1 MSQSSKPKVMC
12 GVGIRLTESYPP
24 RVIEIWPRG
33 PAGMCGL
40 IEVGDMLTKID
51 GHNVTSTN
59 MALVRS
65 ITGPEGSTVSFD
77 FVRKVEN
84 GSKKSFTVN
93 LTRAVLDFSIEASLH
108 ASEGQVNLVT
118 ITPSAPSSHEKAALG
133 FDVDSPGV
141 PDRLQLVQPQFPSVV
156 TWSSV
161 PVSTQDTAAP
171 KTSLF
176 EAEER
181 QREAKLDFEKRLE
194 HQSREHA
201 REIDALMQRHRE
213 TELELERSRKMIG
226 HSPGVPDRLQLV
238 QPQFPSVVTWS
249 SVPVS
254 TQDTAA
260 PKTSLFEAEERQKEA
275 KLDFEKRL
283 EHQSREHAREID
295 ALMQRH
301 RETELELERSR
312 KMIGHLLDQ
321 QTMSAENPLS
331 VPQTSIEDLV
341 AAKSTIADLE
351 LKLKDLESELARLKA
366 DKNDVTQLMSP
377 AIGSPENSNASQA
390 RQLPP
395 GWKAYWSKSKNK
407 PFYKKKGAPA
417 SFWQIPEEEWVVI
430 DNSQGELSF
439 NGADE
444 SIASAGWCCEFGCGF
459 KGVFDEVAEH
469 EKTCTLRLVSEL
481 KTQVELLE
489 KEQAVL
495 QAELEVSTALLKS
508 KEKEIETLHECLK
521 ACDLDAMKE
530 ISDQNAVL
538 MQQLEAAQEKAM
550 ILRYEKEEYTTREM
564 TMAADLE
571 AAALEAGRLGSEV
584 RLAAGQ
590 LVNDL
595 VAVSL
600 EAGRLGSEVRLAAE
614 ELAKLQPSAKSAPA
628 ASALGAVPPSDD
640 LAAKLASRRQW
651 EGGNTSTPAP
661 APALALEDDKAMNDI
676 PVAISLRLD
685 SDFDQAAQ
693 DRAHFNELLTNDL
706 CIALGVPKSAMKVLC
721 LEFGSIIAEVVLMAA
736 EERMGDLLP
745 EQDSRT
751 PRHLAEELQALVQ
764 SKDGKLNNLPMG
776 QFIRHAEIHGPIA
789 GSVVQVVARALEGAL
804 EARREENIL
813 INPFGSQP
821 SKNED
826 ATPRTTADA
835 RTGSE
840 KCPTTPCETQTEDS
854 AKVAAS
860 TQTENS
866 ANVAASTQATPA
878 RPVSAFAEVQT
889 RPEEC
894 GTAVQASV
902 KTSRRMVQATVDV
915 AEQAVSTEETDL
927 YLDRSVVRE
936 MFRGMNE
943 KWTSRLARTHNGNGI
958 KRAFALWR
966 LEMEQKHALE
976 QRLSWKMSYFV
987 KYLTRPAFQKWTY
1000 EMITTYVIREK
1011 VESADHKREIQLLR
1025 KILAMW
1031 SHASRS
1037 NILRKHKSEM
1047 VISRVCMRLL
1057 SVGFARWCHVAYWG
1071 ASLQGTKASR
1081 ARGQLRRCLQEWSRI
1096 VRKKK
1101 GKLAQVAHRDVVRRH
1116 SVCAKYLHQWKC
1128 QATRMRRRNRC
1139 RVACEK
1145 MHRLVQLSGVFKN
1158 WNICTKW
1165 SVRTR
1170 LEEGQTKPKLVV
1182 HVCPPKR
1189 RILAHALDMWIFG
1202 VSHKFRKVCKTS
1214 KAERRFAA
1222 VSKKTSFGGWKCVFI
1237 KLRHARLE
1245 AITMM
1250 ECSRV
1255 CILEATFERFV
1266 VNRIRSQI
1274 FQRRLDTHETFTLSA
1289 ALDRWLP
1296 AVHHA
1301 LHEHDEALSDLQNPE
1316 QVEVT
1321 KTQVTNPASDYSEI
1335 RDGVIGHAFTNVSAT
1350 HHRDVLTPVTA
1361 AACPVVAAMPS
1372 LAGPDQER
1380 EKILKPERLRR
1391 SLDRSLSSDDQAYE
1405 QDEDHT
1411 FLEGKASEMFSR
1423 TESTDSSHDDDAA
1436 PAPQTRSWGKS
1447 WKIKSLNDA
1456 CASSATPAPRV
1467 SVSPETRLRSV
1478 SPKKSRATSTITR
1491 ETQSPV
1497 SPQTSSPA
1505 SSVLGE
1511 IGEIATELRLRPIP
1525 VVRSRTKFD
1534 SMSAES
1540 PGHQLDSNNASG
1552 QDRNPPRHGRAEDR
1566 ASANGT
1572 PESFLSPNLKELRRT
1587 LRSYD

>member
-1 MSQSSKPKVMC
+1 MLSGCSFFDGLCCSWAELDDPWLAMFQSLKPKAMC
-12 GVGIRLTESYPP
+12 GVGIRLTESYPL

-33 PAGMCGL
+33 PAGICGL

-51 GHNVTSTN
+51 GHNVTNTN

-77 FVRKVEN
+77 FVRKFQN
-84 GSKKSFTVN
+84 GSKKSFSVN
-93 LTRAVLDFSIEASLH
+93 LIRAVLDVSIEASLH
-108 ASEGQVNLVT
+108 ASEGHVNLVT
-118 ITPSAPSSHEKAALG
+118 STPSASSSHEKAALG

-141 PDRLQLVQPQFPSVV
+141 PDQRQLVQPQFPSIV

-161 PVSTQDTAAP
+161 PVSTKDTAAQN
-171 KTSLF
+171 TSLF

-181 QREAKLDFEKRLE
+181 QREAKLDCENRLE

-201 REIDALMQRHRE
+201 KEIDALMQRHRE
-213 TELELERSRKMIG
+213 TELELERSRK
-226 HSPGVPDRLQLV
+226 V
-238 QPQFPSVVTWS
+238 
-249 SVPVS
+249 
-254 TQDTAA
+254 
-260 PKTSLFEAEERQKEA
+260 
-275 KLDFEKRL
+275 
-283 EHQSREHAREID
+283 
-295 ALMQRH
+295 
-301 RETELELERSR
+301 
-312 KMIGHLLDQ
+312 IGHLLDQ
-321 QTMSAENPLS
+321 KTMSAENPLS
-331 VPQTSIEDLV
+331 VPQTSIEDMV
-341 AAKSTIADLE
+341 VAKSTIADLE
-351 LKLKDLESELARLKA
+351 LKLKDLESESARLKA
-366 DKNDVTQLMSP
+366 DRNDVTQLMSP
-377 AIGSPENSNASQA
+377 AIGSPEDSNASQA

-430 DNSQGELSF
+430 DNSQGELSV

-444 SIASAGWCCEFGCGF
+444 SIASASWGCEFGCGF

-469 EKTCTLRLVSEL
+469 EKTCTLRLVNEL

-495 QAELEVSTALLKS
+495 QAELDVSTAILKS
-508 KEKEIETLHECLK
+508 KEKEVETLHECLK
-521 ACDLDAMKE
+521 ACDLDAIKE
-530 ISDQNAVL
+530 ISDQNAAL

-550 ILRYEKEEYTTREM
+550 ILQYEKEEFATREM

-571 AAALEAGRLGSEV
+571 TAALEAGRLGSEV

-614 ELAKLQPSAKSAPA
+614 ELAKLQPPAKSAPA
-628 ASALGAVPPSDD
+628 ASAPAEGVTAPGAVPPSDD
-640 LAAKLASRRQW
+640 LGAKLASRRQW
-651 EGGNTSTPAP
+651 EGGNGSAPAPSHAPAP
-661 APALALEDDKAMNDI
+661 APEDDKAMNDMPI
-676 PVAISLRLD
+676 AISLRLD
-685 SDFDQAAQ
+685 SDFDQAAR
-693 DRAHFNELLTNDL
+693 DRDHFNELLTNDL
-706 CIALGVPKSAMKVLC
+706 CIALGVPTSSMKVLC
-721 LEFGSIIAEVVLMAA
+721 LQRGSVIAEVVLMAS
-736 EERMGDLLP
+736 EERMGDLFP
-745 EQDSRT
+745 EQDIRT
-751 PRHLAEELQALVQ
+751 PRHLAEELQGLVQ
-764 SKDGKLNNLPMG
+764 SKDGKLSNLPMG
-776 QFIRHAEIHGPIA
+776 QLIRHAEIHGPIA

-813 INPFGSQP
+813 INSFGSQTL
-821 SKNED
+821 KNED
-826 ATPRTTADA
+826 ANPRTTADVG
-835 RTGSE
+835 TGSE
-840 KCPTTPCETQTEDS
+840 KCPATPRQTQTEDS

-860 TQTENS
+860 TQTEDS
-866 ANVAASTQATPA
+866 ANVDASTQDTTENSAKVAASTQTEDSANVDASTQATPA
-878 RPVSAFAEVQT
+878 RLVVAFAEVQT

-894 GTAVQASV
+894 GIAVQASV
-902 KTSRRMVQATVDV
+902 KTSRRMVQATVEV
-915 AEQAVSTEETDL
+915 AEQAVSTEETDP

-936 MFRGMNE
+936 MFRGMKE

-966 LEMEQKHALE
+966 IEMEQKHALE

-1000 EMITTYVIREK
+1000 EMITTYVIRER
-1011 VESADHKREIQLLR
+1011 VESADHKREIQLVR
-1025 KILAMW
+1025 EILAIW

-1037 NILRKHKSEM
+1037 SILRQHKGEIVS
-1047 VISRVCMRLL
+1047 SRVCMRLL
-1057 SVGFARWCHVAYWG
+1057 SVGFARWCHLAYWG
-1071 ASLQGTKASR
+1071 ASLHGAKAHR
-1081 ARGQLRRCLQEWSRI
+1081 ARGQLRRRLHEWSRI

-1101 GKLAQVAHRDVVRRH
+1101 GKLTQVAHRDVVRRH
-1116 SVCAKYLHQWKC
+1116 SVRAKYLYQWEC
-1128 QATRMRRRNRC
+1128 QATRIRRRNRC

-1145 MHRLVQLSGVFKN
+1145 MHRLVQLSGVFEN

-1170 LEEGQTKPKLVV
+1170 LEEGQTKPKLLV

-1189 RILAHALDMWIFG
+1189 RILAHALDMWTFG
-1202 VSHKFRKVCKTS
+1202 VSHKFRKACKTS
-1214 KAERRFAA
+1214 KAERKFAA
-1222 VSKKTSFGGWKCVFI
+1222 VNKKTSFGGWKFVFI

-1250 ECSRV
+1250 EFSRL

-1301 LHEHDEALSDLQNPE
+1301 LPEHEGALSDLQNPE

-1335 RDGVIGHAFTNVSAT
+1335 RDSANGHAFTNVSAT
-1350 HHRDVLTPVTA
+1350 HHRHVLTPLPA
-1361 AACPVVAAMPS
+1361 AACPVEAAMQS
-1372 LAGPDQER
+1372 LAGPDPER
-1380 EKILKPERLRR
+1380 EKFLKPGRLKRW
-1391 SLDRSLSSDDQAYE
+1391 LDRSLSSDDQAYE
-1405 QDEDHT
+1405 HDEDNT
-1411 FLEGKASEMFSR
+1411 FLEGKASEIFSR

-1436 PAPQTRSWGKS
+1436 PAQTRSWGKS

-1467 SVSPETRLRSV
+1467 SFSPEIRLRSV
-1478 SPKKSRATSTITR
+1478 SPTAVRLRSASPQKSRATSPITR
-1491 ETQSPV
+1491 ATQSPV
-1497 SPQTSSPA
+1497 SQQPSSPA

-1511 IGEIATELRLRPIP
+1511 IGEIVTDLRLRPIP
-1525 VVRSRTKFD
+1525 AVRSRTKFD

-1540 PGHQLDSNNASG
+1540 PGHQLDSNNTSG
-1552 QDRNPPRHGRAEDR
+1552 QDRNPPRHGRAADR
-1566 ASANGT
+1566 ASNGT
-1572 PESFLSPNLKELRRT
+1572 PEPFLSPNLKELRRT